1 MIQNIRLRTMKT
13 TDLAAVYALVQNTI
27 AVSYAGVYP
36 PEAIEFFKNH
46 HSRENILNDLARGY
60 IVVAESSGLLLGT
73 GTIIETSI
81 RRVFI
86 NPEYQH
92 HGIGKIIARKLE
104 RKAKSA
110 GLAKLDLIRL
120 AKIAPILG
128 GDGFYR
134 NRRICF
140 GGSERSK
147 IDILRD
153 DKNLIM
159 VRAAAES

>member
-1 MIQNIRLRTMKT
+1 
-13 TDLAAVYALVQNTI
+13 
-27 AVSYAGVYP
+27 
-36 PEAIEFFKNH
+36 
-46 HSRENILNDLARGY
+46 
-60 IVVAESSGLLLGT
+60 VAESGGLLLGT

-92 HGIGKIIARKLE
+92 QGIGKIIATKLE

-110 GLAKLDLIRL
+110 GLAKLDLSASLKSRQFWEAMVL
-120 AKIAPILG
+120 LQPGNFLCG
-128 GDGFYR
+128 G
-134 NRRICF
+134 
-140 GGSERSK
+140 ERQK

-159 VRAAAES
+159 VRAVTES

>member
-1 MIQNIRLRTMKT
+1 VIQNIRLRQMKT
-13 TDLAAVYALVQNTI
+13 TDLEAVYELVQQTI
-27 AVSYAGVYP
+27 EVSYADVYP

-46 HSRENILNDLARGY
+46 HCQENIMKDIERGY
-60 IVVAESSGLLLGT
+60 IVVAESGGLLLGT

-92 HGIGKIIARKLE
+92 QGIGKNHRHQTGE
-104 RKAKSA
+104 KSQI
-110 GLAKLDLIRL
+110 GRTGKTGPVGFI
-120 AKIAPILG
+120 KITTILG
-128 GDGFYR
+128 GNGFCC
-134 NRRICF
+134 NRGIF
-140 GGSERSK
+140 FAGGERQK

-159 VRAAAES
+159 VRAVTES